1 MGPDNSL
8 IKQRAKKMNKLIAFT
23 LSRCL
28 ELLGPAIAND
38 DKELASNIENVLLT
52 VLLLTAGNAS
62 NLRQDWRSHLKGAK
76 DLLVKNSPKSTTK
89 RKHSKVFI
97 FCKIWFVTIEVL
109 AGISSQRGNAKN

>member
-1 MGPDNSL
+1 MANGAR
-8 IKQRAKKMNKLIAFT
+8 QQFNKTKSEEDEQAYCFY

-62 NLRQDWRSHLKGAK
+62 NLRQDWRSHLKGK
-76 DLLVKNSPKSTTK
+76 G
-89 RKHSKVFI
+89 FI
-97 FCKIWFVTIEVL
+97 
-109 AGISSQRGNAKN
+109 S